1 MSVYIDTSAFLTI
14 LDADDTN
21 HAVARRV
28 WAELVER
35 SEAMITSNYVVVET
49 AALLH
54 SRVGVDA
61 VRWLQ
66 DDILAVVEVE
76 WVDKPMHAS
85 AMSAV
90 ISGARRGP
98 SLVDCVGFEIIRL
111 RSLAGVFAYDRH
123 FENRGF
129 SLIGQ
134 L

>member
-14 LDADDTN
+14 LDADDPN
-21 HAVARRV
+21 HEAARAA

-35 SEAMITSNYVVVET
+35 GEALITCNYVVVET
-49 AALLH
+49 ASLLH
-54 SRVGVDA
+54 ARVGVDA

-76 WVDKPMHAS
+76 WVDKPTHAS

-90 ISGARRGP
+90 ISGSRRGP
-98 SLVDCVGFEIIRL
+98 SLVDCAGFEIIRSH
-111 RSLAGVFAYDRH
+111 SLTDVFAYDRH

-134 L
+134 P